1 MYIQFCVSKVSW
13 LGGRCTHSI
22 SDLELSIMY
31 FVASVKSIQVE
42 VCGCVNGGECIREAM
57 LDTSSAVIVLNCI
70 CPEGKI

>member
-1 MYIQFCVSKVSW
+1 M
-13 LGGRCTHSI
+13 HSTF
-22 SDLELSIMY
+22 DLELSITY

-42 VCGCVNGGECIREAM
+42 VCGCVNGGQCTREAI